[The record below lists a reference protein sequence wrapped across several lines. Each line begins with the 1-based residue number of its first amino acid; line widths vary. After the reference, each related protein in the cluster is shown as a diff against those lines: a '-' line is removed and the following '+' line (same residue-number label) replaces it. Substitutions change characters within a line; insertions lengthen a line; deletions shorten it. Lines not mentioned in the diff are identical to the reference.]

1 MGQYPRWHHGGM
13 DRPHRPPA
21 HIAADLRALGLAAG
35 AFVMVH
41 ASLRKLGPVT
51 GGADGLIDAIRA
63 VIGPEGTMLMVLG
76 AVDAHAWVN
85 DRPER
90 DRAALLADAD
100 PFDARSTPAAV
111 DVGVLAEVFRQRPET
126 VVSDHPEARFA
137 AAGPRAEELLAEV
150 PWDDYFGPGSP
161 LERLIE
167 DDGVVLR
174 LGADLNTVTAL
185 HHAEYRCSVA
195 PKRRVRRHR
204 LVTTAEG
211 PVVRTV
217 ECLDDE
223 EGIVDYPG
231 EDYFE
236 DLLREYLTTG
246 RARSG
251 LVGDARSELL
261 DAADVVAFGVDW
273 MDRHLAARA
282 WSVDPR
288 ALWPRLD
295 ADLLDARRRRSGPE
309 IDAIRALKSA
319 LANAE
324 AVPVEDRPYELVE
337 GSADV
342 PRRELAA
349 EDISAVIA
357 AEMGERSRAL
367 DTYRG
372 LGLDTAGLELQLQAL
387 ERYRTR

>member
-1 MGQYPRWHHGGM
+1 
-13 DRPHRPPA
+13 
-21 HIAADLRALGLAAG
+21 
-35 AFVMVH
+35 
-41 ASLRKLGPVT
+41 
-51 GGADGLIDAIRA
+51 

-76 AVDAHAWVN
+76 ALDAHAWVN
-85 DRPER
+85 ERPEDVR
-90 DRAALLADAD
+90 GALLADAE
-100 PFDARSTPAAV
+100 PFDARSTPAAA

-137 AAGPRAEELLAEV
+137 AAGPLAHELLDEV

-167 DDGVVLR
+167 DGGVVLR

-204 LVTTAEG
+204 LVATADG

-217 ECLDDE
+217 ACLDDD

-231 EDYFE
+231 EDYFA
-236 DLLREYLTTG
+236 DLLRDYLATG

-251 LVGDARSELL
+251 PVGDAHSELL
-261 DAADVVAFGVDW
+261 DAGDVVAFGIDW
-273 MDRHLAARA
+273 MDRHLARRA
-282 WSVDPR
+282 WSVDTR
-288 ALWPRLD
+288 ALATQLD

-309 IDAIRALKSA
+309 VDALRSLKSA
-319 LANAE
+319 LGNAE

-349 EDISAVIA
+349 EDISAIIA
-357 AEMGERSRAL
+357 AEIGERARAL

-372 LGLDTAGLELQLQAL
+372 LGLDTTGLELQLQAL